1 MDKLGHRGH
10 PSSLKVSLTPE
21 QVRYIE
27 EKVQTGRYQTAAEVV
42 REGLRVLMERDTDA
56 VQRFEVW
63 REEVRRKI
71 DFGLEQAKRGEV
83 VDGDQVFAELIHSIA
98 RHRKK

>member
-1 MDKLGHRGH
+1 MN
-10 PSSLKVSLTPE
+10 VSLTPE
-21 QVRYIE
+21 QVRFIE

-42 REGLRVLMERDTDA
+42 REGLRLLMERDSDA
-56 VQRFEVW
+56 QRRFDAW

-71 DFGLEQAKRGEV
+71 DLGLEQAKRGEL
-83 VDGDQVFAELIHSIA
+83 VDGDEVFAELMQSIE